1 MDPRVSGK
9 LNPARRFSGALWQH
23 CRTGRLPVIP
33 DIKARSP
40 AEGDLLRGRQ
50 PVEYAR
56 TLAAAGAPVLSVVTE
71 PRYFGGALQ
80 SLEMI
85 AASIPLPVLRKD
97 FIDHEDQLMESRDAG
112 AAAVLL
118 IAARLE
124 RRRLFKLI
132 EAALGMGLEPLVEI
146 HRPEEITGLR
156 ALGLSMLG
164 INNRDIN
171 ALEMDGGSVHTTE
184 RLAGLVP
191 PGCLLISESSLST
204 PDDVRWASMAG
215 AQAVLVG
222 TALLQ
227 ADDPAVMYK
236 RLSEVRI
243 GNL

>member
-1 MDPRVSGK
+1 MDPRESGEMK
-9 LNPARRFSGALWQH
+9 PARRFSAALWQH

-40 AEGDLLRGRQ
+40 AEGDLLRGRP

-71 PRYFGGALQ
+71 PRYFGGSLQ

-85 AASIPLPVLRKD
+85 AASIPRPVLRKD

-112 AAAVLL
+112 AAAILL

-146 HRPEEITGLR
+146 HRPEEIAG
-156 ALGLSMLG
+156 LG
-164 INNRDIN
+164 IGVKHAGDQQPRYHRPG
-171 ALEMDGGSVHTTE
+171 DGR
-184 RLAGLVP
+184 RLGPYYGKAGGLVP
-191 PGCLLISESSLST
+191 P
-204 PDDVRWASMAG
+204 
-215 AQAVLVG
+215 AVIN
-222 TALLQ
+222 Q
-227 ADDPAVMYK
+227 
-236 RLSEVRI
+236 
-243 GNL
+243 